1 MTDSPEPQLERV
13 SVSRQSL
20 PGRLVV
26 LSIFIIVSMV
36 VAYAVNRVMYGD
48 DEIPPDRRRQPVSGA
63 TVLDSTRNLSTYT
76 LSSGDI
82 SRLKAEGLSE
92 PASEILYDLTNHN
105 DLIPAEPSLGGKMLF
120 FPTESHFVGPDRVL
134 AYFEDGHTAGRLLMS
149 FTVEQGK
156 ISWKVLEQLPASR
169 K

>member
-1 MTDSPEPQLERV
+1 MTDSHDPNLERV
-13 SVSRQSL
+13 TVSRPSL
-20 PGRLVV
+20 SGRLVV
-26 LSIFIIVSMV
+26 LAIFIVVSMV

-63 TVLDSTRNLSTYT
+63 AVLDSTRHLSAYT

-82 SRLKAEGLSE
+82 SRLKAEGLKE

-105 DLIPAEPSLGGKMLF
+105 DLIPVEPSLGGKMLF

-134 AYFEDGHTAGRLLMS
+134 AYFEDGHTAGRLLMT
-149 FTVEQGK
+149 FTVEQGE
-156 ISWKVLEQLPASR
+156 IHWKVLEQLPATR